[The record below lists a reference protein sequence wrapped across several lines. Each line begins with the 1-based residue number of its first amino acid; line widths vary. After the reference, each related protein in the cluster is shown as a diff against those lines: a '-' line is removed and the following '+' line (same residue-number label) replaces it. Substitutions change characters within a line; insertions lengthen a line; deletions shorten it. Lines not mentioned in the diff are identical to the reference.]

1 MKLWIGA
8 AALAAVSLAAGVATA
23 QSWGGGAGFNG
34 PGPGNAPRATLY
46 ELPNFQGRQI
56 TVTATAENMAPM
68 GFNDLAQS
76 ARLQGRWRVCED
88 SGYRGKCRDIS
99 GDIPDLNTQGLGLK
113 ISSLQ
118 AYFEG
123 AWSRGGGWG
132 RPGQPGPYEGA
143 TGVLFPYPNIMGL
156 DISPNSSGANAFCRS
171 VQLGYSAYYDS
182 SQRARLALDGEGR
195 YVADSPVIRDVF
207 CRKR

>member
-8 AALAAVSLAAGVATA
+8 VALAAASLSAGAAAA
-23 QSWGGGAGFNG
+23 QPWGGGAGFNG

-68 GFNDLAQS
+68 GFNDMAQS
-76 ARLQGRWRVCED
+76 VRLQGRWRVCED
-88 SGYRGKCRDIS
+88 SGYRGKCRDIM

-123 AWSRGGGWG
+123 AWSRAAAGAG
-132 RPGQPGPYEGA
+132 PGSPGPMKAPPGCCSPIPTSWA
-143 TGVLFPYPNIMGL
+143 WTSRPTARAQTPSAARCDWDPRPITTPASGRGWPWTGRGVT
-156 DISPNSSGANAFCRS
+156 SPT
-171 VQLGYSAYYDS
+171 
-182 SQRARLALDGEGR
+182 AR
-195 YVADSPVIRDVF
+195 
-207 CRKR
+207 